1 MEKPRAQEGNH
12 SAHPAMGIAL
22 DVRPSAVPVTLAAAE
37 AGSYGYGRVLQQRR
51 GIFGLASR

>member
-22 DVRPSAVPVTLAAAE
+22 DVRLSAVPVTLAAAE
-37 AGSYGYGRVLQQRR
+37 AGSYG
-51 GIFGLASR
+51 